1 VCIVADAIDRINYII
16 LVAVDGFWYSG
27 ISFAEC
33 TMAANDRML
42 KNAATYHSGT
52 RDILSLS
59 DTKADLVLSY
69 RKARRDGVKAYGYAR

>member
-1 VCIVADAIDRINYII
+1 VCIVADAKDRINYII

-33 TMAANDRML
+33 TIAANDRML

-52 RDILSLS
+52 RDILSLPILKLTS
-59 DTKADLVLSY
+59 SFAIDK
-69 RKARRDGVKAYGYAR
+69 RGMME